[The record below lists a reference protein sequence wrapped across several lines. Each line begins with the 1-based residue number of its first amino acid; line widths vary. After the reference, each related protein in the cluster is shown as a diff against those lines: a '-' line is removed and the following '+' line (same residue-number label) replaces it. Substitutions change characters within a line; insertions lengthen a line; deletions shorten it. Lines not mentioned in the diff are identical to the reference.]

1 MAVQIQES
9 AGERAALAAAIKGTI
24 PSMATAFTSW
34 VLTTY
39 GGFDA
44 LATSIVSS
52 FAGQTSRSIRSIA
65 ASETTA
71 RLTSRSGSETF
82 KSLRQSSET
91 MSSFLIG
98 ITT

>member
-52 FAGQTSRSIRSIA
+52 FRADFAFDSLHRRVGNNG
-65 ASETTA
+65 ETNV
-71 RLTSRSGSETF
+71 
-82 KSLRQSSET
+82 
-91 MSSFLIG
+91 
-98 ITT
+98 